1 MQQKPGA
8 EAFRLLLRPGKELWM
23 SHAIEFIETSLFTRQ
38 IKSIATDDELKDL
51 QKELIAWPD
60 KGDLIQH
67 TGGLRKIRMA
77 AGSKGKRGGARVIY
91 FLATEEVI
99 YFIMAYPKSIKDSL
113 TDLEKAELKKL
124 TSVLT
129 NTASSPV
136 N

>member
-23 SHAIEFIETSLFTRQ
+23 SHAIEFIETSLFSRQ

-113 TDLEKAELKKL
+113 TDLDKSELKKL

-129 NTASSPV
+129 NTASSSV

>member
-1 MQQKPGA
+1 
-8 EAFRLLLRPGKELWM
+8 M

-51 QKELIAWPD
+51 QKELIARPD

-67 TGGLRKIRMA
+67 TGGLRKIRLA

-99 YFIMAYPKSIKDSL
+99 YFIMAYLKSTRDSL
-113 TDLEKAELKKL
+113 TEAEKAELKKL
-124 TSVLT
+124 TSVLK
-129 NTASSPV
+129 NTTSYAINGRCTMYSIRQEGAD
-136 N
+136 NEYL

>member
-23 SHAIEFIETSLFTRQ
+23 SHAIEFIETSLFSRQ

-113 TDLEKAELKKL
+113 TDLEKSELKKL

-129 NTASSPV
+129 NTASSSV